1 MIWGYLLEHKL
12 FEFTDEQTLMIEKL
26 VKELEEQNLAI
37 FAGAGFS
44 TSAGYVDWKGLLEP
58 LAKDLRLDINKE
70 TDLVSIAQYYLNE
83 NGSNGLTQRIID
95 EIDIPKNPTHNHK
108 ILAKL
113 PIFTYWTTNY
123 DCLIENALDDEGK
136 LVDKK
141 FTVEQ
146 LTQTKK
152 GRSAIVYKMHG
163 CSTLADSAVIS
174 KDQYETYHAD
184 HAPFI
189 TALSGDLIS
198 KTFLFLGFS
207 FTDPNIDY
215 ILSRIRINFDRR
227 QRQHFCIF
235 KKPAIKDFENKA
247 DYDYSLIKQDLV
259 IKDLKRFNIKV
270 VLVTE
275 WSDLTKILE
284 KVTQNYRNKNIF
296 ISGSAYSYEPW
307 TKNDVDSFLV
317 KLGEI
322 LIQEG
327 YKITSGLGLGIG
339 NACISGAIRE
349 IYSRKYAQVDDFL
362 ILKPFPQYI
371 EDPNHRDEIWKSWR
385 EDILRQSGIA
395 IFFLGNKIVNE
406 NIELADGL
414 QKEFDIAVELG
425 LKVIPIGASGFKS
438 EELFSEVMENFD
450 TYYPN
455 ATQEFKQTFSF
466 LGDKVDNPIHLLSK
480 IQNLLKMM

>member
-1 MIWGYLLEHKL
+1 MFK
-12 FEFTDEQTLMIEKL
+12 FTDEQNLMIDKI

-44 TSAGYVDWKGLLEP
+44 SSAGYVDWKGLLEP
-58 LAKDLRLDINKE
+58 LAKDLKLDINKE
-70 TDLVSIAQYYLNE
+70 TDLVSLAQYYLNE

-95 EIDIPKNPTHNHK
+95 EIDIPKQPTYNHK

-113 PIFTYWTTNY
+113 PISTYWTTNY
-123 DCLIENALDDEGK
+123 DCLIETALDNEGK

-174 KDQYETYHAD
+174 KDQYETYHSD

-215 ILSRIRINFDRR
+215 ILSRIRINFDKR

-235 KKPAIKDFENKA
+235 KKPALSDFENKS
-247 DYDYSLIKQDLV
+247 DYDYSLVKQDLV

-270 VLVTE
+270 VLVE
-275 WSDLTKILE
+275 DWSDLTRILE
-284 KVTQNYRNKNIF
+284 KVTQSFRNKNIF
-296 ISGSAYSYEPW
+296 ISGSAHAYEPW
-307 TKNDVDSFLV
+307 LKNDVDTFLV

-349 IYSRKYAQVDDFL
+349 IYSKKYAQIDDFL
-362 ILKPFPQYI
+362 ILKPFPQHI
-371 EDPNHRDEIWKSWR
+371 EDSNERDKIWLEWR
-385 EDILRQSGIA
+385 KDMLGRSGIA
-395 IFFLGNKIVNE
+395 LFFMGNKIGSDE
-406 NIELADGL
+406 TQILLANGL
-414 QKEFDIAVELG
+414 EQEFKVAKELG
-425 LKVIPIGASGFKS
+425 LKLIPIGASGYKS
-438 EELFSEVMENFD
+438 KELFEIIIQNFD
-450 TYYPN
+450 EYYPE
-455 ATQEFKQTFSF
+455 ATDSFKQAFIA
-466 LGDKVDNPIHLLSK
+466 LGEDVDNPNHLLSK
-480 IQNLLKMM
+480 IQTILKLI